1 MEQAYRI
8 LYLGA
13 LLLLGAGILFGLIR
27 AIRGPRTAD
36 RIMGI
41 NMIGTIA
48 WSIFGVFRFRFV
60 LNRMHCAAIID
71 TLGAMLLLLGLIVS
85 APEPAYFW
93 LSAIPSIIS
102 RERQCTVNRP
112 PSVRTVI
119 VPGVSV
125 IMSVLWALLRA
136 PDLAVTEAA
145 VGAGISS
152 VLLFLTLRKLRDLKR
167 KHADETEE
175 KHS

>member
-1 MEQAYRI
+1 MDYFE
-8 LYLGA
+8 
-13 LLLLGAGILFGLIR
+13 
-27 AIRGPRTAD
+27 
-36 RIMGI
+36 
-41 NMIGTIA
+41 
-48 WSIFGVFRFRFV
+48 
-60 LNRMHCAAIID
+60 
-71 TLGAMLLLLGLIVS
+71 LLLLGLLVLCGVCTCITKNLLSS
-85 APEPAYFW
+85 AVIFMAY
-93 LSAIPSIIS
+93 
-102 RERQCTVNRP
+102 
-112 PSVRTVI
+112 
-119 VPGVSV
+119 SV

>member
-1 MEQAYRI
+1 MA
-8 LYLGA
+8 
-13 LLLLGAGILFGLIR
+13 F
-27 AIRGPRTAD
+27 
-36 RIMGI
+36 
-41 NMIGTIA
+41 
-48 WSIFGVFRFRFV
+48 
-60 LNRMHCAAIID
+60 
-71 TLGAMLLLLGLIVS
+71 
-85 APEPAYFW
+85 
-93 LSAIPSIIS
+93 
-102 RERQCTVNRP
+102 
-112 PSVRTVI
+112 
-119 VPGVSV
+119 SV